1 MTAVTVSQDGPF
13 TLVDLKNGTLVDMRV
28 ELSIYRQ
35 RLTLF
40 NMNRQRKQL
49 AIYLGRIRG
58 LDFTAA
64 RYACGE
70 DFEQITEAKVL
81 VLENMLNRTFA
92 NMMLTLNK
100 PQFPVHVCGSL
111 SQAKA
116 WLQENYAPGEE

>member
-1 MTAVTVSQDGPF
+1 MTAVNVAQDGPF
-13 TLVDLKNGTLVDMRV
+13 TMVELKHGTQVDMRV

-40 NMNRQRKQL
+40 NMQRQRKQL
-49 AIYLGRIRG
+49 AIYVGRIRG

-81 VLENMLNRTFA
+81 VLESVLNRTFA
-92 NMMLTLNK
+92 NMMLSLNK
-100 PQFPVHVCGSL
+100 PQFPVYVCGSVA
-111 SQAKA
+111 QAKA
-116 WLQENYAPGEE
+116 CLLEKHSQGEQ

>member
-70 DFEQITEAKVL
+70 DFEQIT
-81 VLENMLNRTFA
+81 
-92 NMMLTLNK
+92 
-100 PQFPVHVCGSL
+100 
-111 SQAKA
+111 
-116 WLQENYAPGEE
+116 

>member
-1 MTAVTVSQDGPF
+1 MSAVNVSQDGPF
-13 TLVDLKNGTLVDMRV
+13 TMVDLKNGTQVDMRV

-49 AIYLGRIRG
+49 AIYVGRIRG

-81 VLENMLNRTFA
+81 VLESVLNRTFA

-100 PQFPVHVCGSL
+100 PQFPVYVCGSV

-116 WLQENYAPGEE
+116 CLLENHPQGEQ